1 MTVTKDS
8 HAATIN
14 TETINTEKS
23 HERYSQ
29 RDLSPLQLL
38 LVKAIVMT
46 FSGLLFVY
54 GSMALVAS
62 AIDEKIKPLTGG
74 PAFWRSAEEKLHQ
87 LAAAPDL
94 PPEKKERIIQSLRAI
109 SAKYRPYIDALKE

>member
-1 MTVTKDS
+1 MTSTNES
-8 HAATIN
+8 HAATISAD
-14 TETINTEKS
+14 KS

-29 RDLSPLQLL
+29 RDISPLQFLL
-38 LVKAIVMT
+38 IKAAVMT

-74 PAFWRSAEEKLHQ
+74 PAFWRSTEEKLHQ

>member
-1 MTVTKDS
+1 MTVTNES
-8 HAATIN
+8 HAATMN
-14 TETINTEKS
+14 TDKS

-54 GSMALVAS
+54 GSIALVAS

-74 PAFWRSAEEKLHQ
+74 PVFWRSVEEKLHQ
-87 LAAAPDL
+87 FAAAPDL

-109 SAKYRPYIDALKE
+109 SAKYRPYIDALK